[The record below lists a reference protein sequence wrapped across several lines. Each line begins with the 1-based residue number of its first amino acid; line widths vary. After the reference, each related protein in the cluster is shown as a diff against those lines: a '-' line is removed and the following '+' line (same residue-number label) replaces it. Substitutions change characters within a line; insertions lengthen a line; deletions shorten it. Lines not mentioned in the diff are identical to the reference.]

1 MTETEDIHRNM
12 KRMIIR
18 KNCIRC
24 RQCGD
29 VIVSRSVHDF
39 KFCKCGTVAMD
50 GGNEYLRRC
59 FKNGTDDFEELS
71 EYEYEP
77 DESEPGESAGTEQ
90 S

>member
-1 MTETEDIHRNM
+1 MTGTEDIHRNM

-39 KFCKCGTVAMD
+39 KFCKCGSCAVD
-50 GGNEYLRRC
+50 GGKDYLKRIGDP
-59 FKNGTDDFEELS
+59 NNYEELS
-71 EYEYEP
+71 ICEKV
-77 DESEPGESAGTEQ
+77 DDK
-90 S
+90 